1 MGMVREE
8 GGEARAAME
17 RRGTEA
23 EVEVVRGTEEERR
36 AMEGTTATQALT
48 ERTTQGAQSREKGRK
63 GRGLGLTLQSGKE
76 AGRVGAEAGIGRH
89 TTHLPTM
96 TGIESTGTR
105 TRAIQRNIR
114 RVIALSATTTAGELS
129 GVSIN

>member
-1 MGMVREE
+1 MREE
-8 GGEARAAME
+8 GGEARAAMG

-23 EVEVVRGTEEERR
+23 EVEVGIGTEEERR
-36 AMEGTTATQALT
+36 VMEEITATQALT

-76 AGRVGAEAGIGRH
+76 AVRVGAEAGTGRH
-89 TTHLPTM
+89 TTHLHTM
-96 TGIESTGTR
+96 IGTGSTGTR